1 MLINYYPLPHLI
13 YLYEVHLSEGKIFKT
28 KLLTQSKTESFFN
41 RKSEH
46 RNSKN
51 NVNTQ
56 KDETQGTLWKGQDD
70 KRSSTVDKCFRTIS
84 DDNMTS

>member
-1 MLINYYPLPHLI
+1 M
-13 YLYEVHLSEGKIFKT
+13 
-28 KLLTQSKTESFFN
+28 QSKTESFFN
-41 RKSEH
+41 RQCEH
-46 RNSKN
+46 RSSKN

-70 KRSSTVDKCFRTIS
+70 KCSSTVDKCFRTIS